1 MNNYRI
7 NTNYAKAL
15 FMLASD
21 RGQTDRVA
29 DDMRLVSAVTAEN
42 RELNVV
48 FANPT
53 VRQDKKSAIVRS
65 LFEGQVCDETMAFLV
80 FVVRKSRTV
89 NLRGICESYLE
100 LWRDSRGIVRS
111 ELVTHRE
118 TDESAK
124 EYVSKLIAEFTGKQ
138 VELHASTDP
147 NMLGGFK
154 MEFDHNMY
162 DARLRTKIQKL
173 RKEFAKN
180 EYESKL

>member
-15 FMLASD
+15 FMLATD
-21 RGQTDRVA
+21 RQQADRVA
-29 DDMRLVSAVTAEN
+29 DDMRLVAEVMAGN
-42 RELNVV
+42 RELVAL

-53 VRQDKKSAIVRS
+53 VRYDRKAAVVEA
-65 LFEGQVCDETMAFLV
+65 LLAAHVGDETMAFLR
-80 FVVRKSRTV
+80 FVVKKNRSV
-89 NLRGICESYLE
+89 NLRGIAEAYLD
-100 LWRDSRGIVRS
+100 LYRQSRGIVLG
-111 ELVTHRE
+111 ELVTHQPVE
-118 TDESAK
+118 QSARDF
-124 EYVSKLIAEFTGKQ
+124 VRRLIEDYTGKQ
-138 VELHASTDP
+138 VELQASTDP

-162 DARLRTKIQKL
+162 DARLRTKIKKL